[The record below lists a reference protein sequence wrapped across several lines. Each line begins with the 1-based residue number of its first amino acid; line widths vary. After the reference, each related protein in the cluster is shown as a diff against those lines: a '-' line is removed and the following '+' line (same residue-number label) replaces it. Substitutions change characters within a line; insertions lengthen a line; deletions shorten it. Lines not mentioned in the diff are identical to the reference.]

1 MEEYIDIDVKQE
13 ISNLK
18 RRIERDNLNNKKNI
32 VNYKQFKQSQPKN
45 NSTLQKSNSTLQKSN
60 STLHKHF
67 KSINQYYNIGEDALL

>member
-45 NSTLQKSNSTLQKSN
+45 NSTLQKSNSTL
-60 STLHKHF
+60 HKHF

>member
-32 VNYKQFKQSQPKN
+32 VNYKQFKQSQHILGG
-45 NSTLQKSNSTLQKSN
+45 TDI
-60 STLHKHF
+60 H
-67 KSINQYYNIGEDALL
+67 

>member
-32 VNYKQFKQSQPKN
+32 VNYKQFKQSQPK
-45 NSTLQKSNSTLQKSN
+45 SNSTLQKSN

>member
-32 VNYKQFKQSQPKN
+32 VNYKQFKQSQPKRI
-45 NSTLQKSNSTLQKSN
+45 STLQKSN

>member
-32 VNYKQFKQSQPKN
+32 VNYKQFQP
-45 NSTLQKSNSTLQKSN
+45 KSNSTLQKSN